1 MNKKNIVLIAIISL
15 FLIIQA
21 DVILETNGS
30 VQIKRRGRD
39 WQAAQKGMDFNTAE
53 SIRTLPHS
61 KASVKLYDNSII
73 QLDPETI
80 LIRHARN
87 RYEVNGL
94 ASLKAVN
101 QRQSLRFINGKN
113 HVEIEDGNFTISANS
128 NLLWVVSHDNEFWA
142 QGPDGKLRVL
152 GGYQTII
159 TDEKGPVEPEPNT
172 AQPAQIMTKAK
183 ITRPESKIQQA
194 RERIFET
201 QAFFLRMSNL
211 RVCNF
216 SVNEAAEIYLNK
228 DDLIRNKVLIEG
240 EISATL
246 AQDITSVMISID
258 GGETYVEAEGVS
270 PFRYE
275 FQPTPEGKYVVRLR
289 AKDKDGVLSGQT
301 FINIKIN
308 FINETDR
315 EQIERYMENFAN
327 YIRHEQYSGVMAYF
341 NEEKFMGDIT
351 RLSENIIEHFYEYD
365 YFYIRYDIRNF
376 ITFGKNIEMGID
388 WEVDVTQTDTGVT
401 SKKSDFT
408 LFKFEKNSENRWRII
423 DILSGNLFNIPIF

>member
-1 MNKKNIVLIAIISL
+1 
-15 FLIIQA
+15 
-21 DVILETNGS
+21 
-30 VQIKRRGRD
+30 
-39 WQAAQKGMDFNTAE
+39 
-53 SIRTLPHS
+53 
-61 KASVKLYDNSII
+61 
-73 QLDPETI
+73 
-80 LIRHARN
+80 
-87 RYEVNGL
+87 
-94 ASLKAVN
+94 
-101 QRQSLRFINGKN
+101 
-113 HVEIEDGNFTISANS
+113 
-128 NLLWVVSHDNEFWA
+128 
-142 QGPDGKLRVL
+142 DGKLRVL

>member
-194 RERIFET
+194 
-201 QAFFLRMSNL
+201 
-211 RVCNF
+211 
-216 SVNEAAEIYLNK
+216 
-228 DDLIRNKVLIEG
+228 
-240 EISATL
+240 
-246 AQDITSVMISID
+246 
-258 GGETYVEAEGVS
+258 
-270 PFRYE
+270 
-275 FQPTPEGKYVVRLR
+275 
-289 AKDKDGVLSGQT
+289 
-301 FINIKIN
+301 
-308 FINETDR
+308 
-315 EQIERYMENFAN
+315 
-327 YIRHEQYSGVMAYF
+327 
-341 NEEKFMGDIT
+341 
-351 RLSENIIEHFYEYD
+351 
-365 YFYIRYDIRNF
+365 
-376 ITFGKNIEMGID
+376 
-388 WEVDVTQTDTGVT
+388 
-401 SKKSDFT
+401 
-408 LFKFEKNSENRWRII
+408 
-423 DILSGNLFNIPIF
+423 